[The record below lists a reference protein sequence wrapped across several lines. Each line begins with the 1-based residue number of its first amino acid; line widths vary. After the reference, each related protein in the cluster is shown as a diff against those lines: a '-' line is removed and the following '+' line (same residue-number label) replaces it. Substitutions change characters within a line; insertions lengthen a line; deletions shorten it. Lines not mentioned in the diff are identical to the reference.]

1 MLVASD
7 RIATSMK
14 KKIVVSLDKE
24 VVAFLDTQAKGNR
37 SKYINDLL
45 TQQRRTEL
53 IAALKQNI
61 KDPKYWVE
69 IQAWDCVTEDG
80 LDDTG

>member
-7 RIATSMK
+7 CIATSMK

-45 TQQRRTEL
+45 TQQRSKSP
-53 IAALKQNI
+53 IAFVAVMHSL
-61 KDPKYWVE
+61 
-69 IQAWDCVTEDG
+69 
-80 LDDTG
+80 

>member
-1 MLVASD
+1 ME
-7 RIATSMK
+7 

-24 VVAFLDTQAKGNR
+24 VVAFLDAQAKGNR

-61 KDPKYWVE
+61 KDPKYLVE
-69 IQAWDCVTEDG
+69 IQAWDCVAEDG